1 MKHLVTGAAG
11 FIGMHVSQLLL
22 ERGDEVVG
30 LDNLNDYY
38 DPQLKLDRLSLL
50 TPKANFRFVK
60 MDVADRDGIAGLFA
74 KEGFDR
80 VVHLAAQ
87 AGVRHSLVNPHAYI
101 DSNVVGFANI
111 LEGCRHHGVQ
121 HLVYAS
127 SSSVYGGNTAMPF
140 SEHHNVDHPVSLYAA
155 TKKANELM
163 AHTYS
168 HLFRLPTTG
177 LRFFT
182 VYGPWGRPDMALFL
196 FTRAILGGEPIK
208 VFNHGRMV
216 RDFTY
221 IDDIALGVVRALDR
235 PASADPAFDPAAPD
249 PARSSAPYR
258 VFNIGNNEPVQL
270 MAFIE
275 AIEASLGRAA
285 TKEYLP
291 LQDGDV
297 PATSADVSELEA
309 WTGFRPHTSV
319 REGVQRFVQWYR
331 SYFRA

>member
-1 MKHLVTGAAG
+1 MKILVTGAAG
-11 FIGMHVSQLLL
+11 FIGMHVSQILLA
-22 ERGDEVVG
+22 RGDEVVG

-38 DPQLKLDRLSLL
+38 DPQLKLDRLARL
-50 TPKANFRFVK
+50 TPNPAFRFVK
-60 MDVADRDGIAGLFA
+60 MDVADREGVATLFA
-74 KEGFDR
+74 QEKFDR

-87 AGVRHSLVNPHAYI
+87 AGVRYSLVNPHAYI
-101 DSNVVGFANI
+101 DSNIVGFTNI

-121 HLVYAS
+121 HLAYAS

-140 SEHHNVDHPVSLYAA
+140 SEHHNIDHPVSLYAA

-196 FTRAILGGEPIK
+196 FTKAILAGEPIK
-208 VFNHGRMV
+208 VFNHGKMV

-221 IDDIALGVVRALDR
+221 VDDIANGVVRVLDR
-235 PASADPAFDPAAPD
+235 PATVDPAFDAASPD
-249 PARSSAPYR
+249 PARSNAPYR
-258 VFNIGNNEPVQL
+258 VFNIGNNDPVQL

-275 AIEASLGRAA
+275 AIEASLGKAA
-285 TKEYLP
+285 IKEYLP

-309 WTGFRPHTSV
+309 WTDFRPATPV
-319 REGVQRFVQWYR
+319 RDGVGRFVQWYR
-331 SYFRA
+331 DYFKV